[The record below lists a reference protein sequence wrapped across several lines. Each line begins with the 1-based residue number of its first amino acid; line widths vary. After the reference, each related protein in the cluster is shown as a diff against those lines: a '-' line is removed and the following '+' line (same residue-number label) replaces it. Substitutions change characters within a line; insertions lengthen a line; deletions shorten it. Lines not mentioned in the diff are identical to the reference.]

1 MVRNYY
7 RITETVSSG
16 QEELD
21 YSLDIVDD
29 VLRKNLFSNPRNHIK
44 AYNKMIKNVNRAI
57 FELPFISDRI
67 SNQIR
72 SYTRKLEIQ
81 AHIVFKPGKKLRGQ
95 FRNSRPR
102 DSWRCVVTCNKE

>member
-7 RITETVSSG
+7 RITERVSSG

-29 VLRKNLFSNPRNHIK
+29 LLRKNGYSNPRDHIK
-44 AYNKMIKNVNRAI
+44 TYNKKQIKNVNRT
-57 FELPFISDRI
+57 FLELPFISDRI

-72 SYTRKLEIQ
+72 YRAIPED
-81 AHIVFKPGKKLRGQ
+81 LR
-95 FRNSRPR
+95 SRPTLYLNR
-102 DSWRCVVTCNKE
+102 KKN